1 MLQAGSRQLRWDVF
15 CRVLDNYGDAAV
27 CWRLARELAVR
38 SPSGGG
44 ANRGGCVR
52 LWIDGLEALGALCP
66 EVDAHAAL
74 QRVAGVEI
82 LRWHGDTPFG
92 RGESSE
98 PADVAVDAFGC
109 GLPDA
114 YAEAMTGRD
123 PASLWITLEY
133 LSAEPWV
140 ASHHGLPSPHPRLAL
155 RRYFFFPGFGTDTG
169 GLIKEEGLEARRD
182 AFLADPKA
190 RVAFWRARGFAP
202 PAPEALAV
210 SLFGYENAGV
220 GSLLGAWA
228 NSDRPVVAAVPN
240 GKLLPQVLAYFDAPR
255 PRDDEEEGRVLRR
268 GNLEV
273 RLLPFLAQ
281 PEYDAL
287 LWTCDW
293 NFVRG
298 EDSFVRAQ
306 WAARPFVWH
315 IYPQADE
322 AHWAKLDAFL
332 DHWCAGLQAE
342 SARSLRQFWL
352 AWNGR
357 GDCGMTWQAMVSHQN
372 ALVDHARRWPKAL
385 DLAGNLAEK
394 LAQFCSDRLKSPA
407 S

>member
-1 MLQAGSRQLRWDVF
+1 MRLR
-15 CRVLDNYGDAAV
+15 
-27 CWRLARELAVR
+27 
-38 SPSGGG
+38 
-44 ANRGGCVR
+44 
-52 LWIDGLEALGALCP
+52 IDGLEVLGTLCP
-66 EVDAHAAL
+66 EVDAHAAR
-74 QRVAGVEI
+74 QSVAGVEI
-82 LRWHGDTPFG
+82 LRWHDDTPFG
-92 RGESSE
+92 PDESGE

-114 YAEAMTGRD
+114 YAEAMAARD

-182 AFLADPKA
+182 AFLADPEA
-190 RVAFWRARGFAP
+190 RGAFWQARGFAP

-210 SLFGYENAGV
+210 SLFGYENSGV
-220 GSLLGAWA
+220 GSLLDAWA
-228 NSDRPVVAAVPN
+228 NSDRPVVAAVPP
-240 GKLLPQVLAYFDAPR
+240 GKLLPQVLAYFDAPPASDAAAVGKAMR
-255 PRDDEEEGRVLRR
+255 Q

-281 PEYDAL
+281 PRYDEL

-315 IYPQADE
+315 IYPQADD

-332 DHWCAGLQAE
+332 DHWCAGLHGE
-342 SARSLRQFWL
+342 PARSLRRFWL

-357 GDCGMTWQAMVSHQN
+357 GDCGMAWRSMVIHQK
-372 ALVDHARRWPKAL
+372 ALAEHARRWPKAL

-394 LAQFCSDRLKSPA
+394 LAQFCEDRLKSPA

>member
-1 MLQAGSRQLRWDVF
+1 MRKTRSRRLRWDVF
-15 CRVLDNYGDAAV
+15 CRVVDNYGDAAV
-27 CWRLARELAVR
+27 CWRLARELAAR
-38 SPSGGG
+38 SPTGGS
-44 ANRGGCVR
+44 ADRGGCVR
-52 LWIDGLEALGALCP
+52 LWIDGLEVLGALCP
-66 EVDAHAAL
+66 DVDVRAAR
-74 QRVAGVEI
+74 QCVAGVEI
-82 LRWHGDTPFG
+82 LLWHDDPPVGP
-92 RGESSE
+92 GESFD
-98 PADVAVDAFGC
+98 PADIAVDAFGC

-114 YAEAMTGRD
+114 YAEAMAGRD
-123 PASLWITLEY
+123 SASLWITLEY

-140 ASHHGLPSPHPRLAL
+140 TSHHGLPSPHPRLAL
-155 RRYFFFPGFGTDTG
+155 RRYFFFPGFGPDTG
-169 GLIKEEGLEARRD
+169 GLIKEGGLDARRD
-182 AFLADPKA
+182 DFLADPGA
-190 RVAFWRARGFAP
+190 CGAFWQARGFAP
-202 PAPEALAV
+202 LAPEALAV

-220 GSLLGAWA
+220 GSLLGAWE
-228 NSDRPVVAAVPN
+228 NSDRPVVAAVPT
-240 GKLLPQVLAYFDAPR
+240 GKLLPQVLAYFDAPHT
-255 PRDDEEEGRVLRR
+255 PDAAEEGKALRR

-281 PEYDAL
+281 PEYDEL

-306 WAARPFVWH
+306 WAARPFVWQ
-315 IYPQADE
+315 IYPQADD
-322 AHWAKLDAFL
+322 AHWVKLDAFL

-357 GDCGMTWQAMVSHQN
+357 GDCGMAWQAMMIHQK
-372 ALVDHARRWPKAL
+372 ALADHARRWPKAL

-394 LAQFCSDRLKSPA
+394 LAQFCANRLKSSA